1 MRVLVTGGA
10 GFIGSHTAE
19 SLLARGY
26 EVRILDGLQPRVHP
40 HGWPRYLP
48 PEIERLEG
56 DVRDPRIWRRALEGV
71 QVVYH
76 LAAYQDYMP
85 DFSTFFAVNTVSTA
99 LLFETIVANR
109 LLVEKVILASSQA
122 VYGEGKYRCPSHGT
136 LSPGPRPLAQLAA
149 GRWEVLCPQC
159 REPLVPLPI
168 DEATVSPHSAY
179 GISKYALEMAGFALG
194 RRYGVPTVALRYSIV
209 QGPRNSL
216 NNAYSGVC
224 RIFTLRLLHGR
235 PPVIH
240 EDGLQQRDYVHVAD
254 VVRANLL
261 VLDRREA
268 NFEAFNV
275 GGRRAVTVLEIARLV
290 AEACGRDV
298 PPEVPGAYRVG
309 DARHTVSSS
318 EKLGRLGWRPE
329 IPVEQIVRD
338 YVAWV
343 REQPEAR
350 DTTAAAEVA
359 MERAGVLRHSGP
371 VGRQRSREEPARD
384 FPPSTM

>member
-19 SLLARGY
+19 ALLARGY
-26 EVRILDGLQPRVHP
+26 DVRVLDALQPRVHP
-40 HGWPRYLP
+40 EGWPRYLP

-56 DVRDPRIWRRALEGV
+56 DVRDPAVWRRALEGV
-71 QVVYH
+71 RVVYH

-99 LLFETIVANR
+99 LLFETIVADR
-109 LLVEKVILASSQA
+109 LPIEKVILASSQA
-122 VYGEGKYRCPSHGT
+122 VYGEGKYRCPPHGT

-159 REPLVPLPI
+159 REPLAPLPI
-168 DEATVSPHSAY
+168 DEAAVNPHTAY

-194 RRYGVPTVALRYSIV
+194 RRYGIPTVVLRYSIV
-209 QGPRNSL
+209 QGPRNSF

-235 PPVIH
+235 PPVIY
-240 EDGLQQRDYVHVAD
+240 EDGLQERDYVHIAD

-261 VLDRREA
+261 VLDRQEA
-268 NFEAFNV
+268 DFEAFNV
-275 GGRRAVTVLEIARLV
+275 GGQRAVTVLEMARLV
-290 AEACGRDV
+290 AEACGRDIS
-298 PPEVPGAYRVG
+298 PEIPGAYRVG
-309 DARHTVSSS
+309 DTRHTVSSS

-329 IPVEQIVRD
+329 IPVERIVRD

-343 REQPEAR
+343 REQPEAQ
-350 DTTAAAEVA
+350 DSTDAAEAA
-359 MERAGVLRHSGP
+359 MQQAGVLRHSEP
-371 VGRQRSREEPARD
+371 VGRQRSG
-384 FPPSTM
+384 